1 MEHRSTEIQSIGFI
15 HTRFLLLLTLLVLGS
30 SLQAQWS
37 IGVKNHLA
45 ADKNTRVLLNYEAS
59 TDKEKNFLI
68 EIAFRIEGQEGQ
80 YRIAQ
85 SREVSVSTETSRLF
99 DFYFQLPPNTYQVD
113 VDILDR
119 DLDERNFLRLP
130 NSYRILEAQQVN
142 LSDVY
147 LSYEQDPNLAF
158 AQPILTQSV
167 DPEKGKIYYSLNIE
181 APGYEVLTFRA
192 ELYEKKPDSEREAVS
207 FLVSINQIKR
217 VFYLENGR
225 GVFQDSLDIAD
236 LPSGQYKIDIRIYDD
251 NQRLAAR
258 KGSFSLGSDL
268 KKWIFSNLDEAFRM
282 MVYVYPNAQLDSLLE
297 QERDPF
303 VRREAFNQIWEGMYE
318 EKAEEEMESYYRKV
332 FAANERYIEDKDG
345 WETDRG
351 RIFILYGEP
360 KEKSVEIAG
369 KSYLRWT
376 YPRWSLS
383 FLFEKYNQNYQLI
396 E

>member
-1 MEHRSTEIQSIGFI
+1 MRYLGTEIRS
-15 HTRFLLLLTLLVLGS
+15 RWVCMLLLILCGHG
-30 SLQAQWS
+30 LQAQWS
-37 IGVKNHLA
+37 IGVKNHLD

-68 EIAFRIEGQEGQ
+68 EIAFRVEGPEGQ

-85 SREVSVSTETSRLF
+85 SREVGVRTKSSRLF
-99 DFYFQLPPNTYQVD
+99 EFYFKLPPNSYQVD

-119 DLDERNFLRLP
+119 DLDERSFLRLP
-130 NSYRILEAQQVN
+130 NVYRILEAQQVN
-142 LSDVY
+142 LSDIY
-147 LSYEQDPNLAF
+147 LSYEEDPKVAF
-158 AQPILTQSV
+158 SQPILTQAV
-167 DPEKGKIYYSLNIE
+167 DPEKGKLFYSLNIN

-207 FLVSINQIKR
+207 FLVSISQIKK
-217 VFYLENGR
+217 VFYLNNGR
-225 GVFQDSLDIAD
+225 GVFQDSLDISD
-236 LPSGQYKIDIRIYDD
+236 LPSGQYQIDIRIYDD

-268 KKWIFSNLDEAFRM
+268 KKWIFDNLDEAFRM

-318 EKAEEEMESYYRKV
+318 DKAEEEMERYYRKV
-332 FAANERYIEDKDG
+332 FIANERYIEEKEG

-351 RIFILYGEP
+351 RIYILYGEP

-369 KSYLRWT
+369 NSYLRWT

-383 FLFEKYNQNYQLI
+383 FLFEKHNQNYQLI